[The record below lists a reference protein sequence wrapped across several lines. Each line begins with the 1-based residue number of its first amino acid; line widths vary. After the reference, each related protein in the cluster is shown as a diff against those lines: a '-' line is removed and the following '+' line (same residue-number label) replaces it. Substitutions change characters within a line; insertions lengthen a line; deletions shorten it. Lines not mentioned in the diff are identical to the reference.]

1 VCAGYGALMRWGIV
15 VVLGS
20 LAFAAPAQ
28 ARVTAAVGGVRDPAA
43 GQLDLWV
50 QASERDGA
58 GLRAA
63 RVVLDGQQLDE
74 GFFDEPGC
82 TAGECPQVGG
92 VALIVPTTAVSDGE
106 RRLEVIVE
114 DGAGVAEHVLD
125 RSITVTNTPIPWT
138 STVTVGIGSGATEPD
153 PPGGGGGG
161 GGGGGPTPPGGTT
174 GCVAPQL
181 SAFLAQRPLRFRRT
195 VPVLAGGRKYRF
207 EGRLTCRI
215 NGRRRSAPHGT
226 KVELR
231 HVRRGRTVDRVT
243 LRVRSRGEI
252 VAPVRL
258 RRSRTLVFRFEAEGV
273 RPVQVRIPVRVV
285 RVKR

>member
-1 VCAGYGALMRWGIV
+1 VLAGYGALMRWGIV
-15 VVLGS
+15 VFLAS

-43 GQLDLWV
+43 GKLELWV
-50 QASERDGA
+50 QASERDGN
-58 GLRAA
+58 GLRSA
-63 RVVLDGQQLDE
+63 RAVLDGQPLDE

-82 TAGECPQVGG
+82 AAGECPQVGG
-92 VALIVPTTAVSDGE
+92 VALSLPTTAVSDGE

-114 DGAGVAEHVLD
+114 DGAGANQHVLD
-125 RSITVTNTPIPWT
+125 RSITVANTPIPWT
-138 STVTVGIGSGATEPD
+138 STVTVGVGSGGTEPG

-161 GGGGGPTPPGGTT
+161 GGGGGPTPPGAT

-181 SAFLAQRPLRFRRT
+181 SAFLAQRPLRFRRS
-195 VPVLAGGRKYRF
+195 VPVLAAGRRYRF

-215 NGRRRSAPHGT
+215 NGRRRSAPRGT
-226 KVELR
+226 TVELL
-231 HVRRGRTVDRVT
+231 HVRRGRTVAEVT

-252 VAPVRL
+252 VARVRL
-258 RRSRTLVFRFEAEGV
+258 RRSRTLVFRFQTEGG